1 MTHYQLFL
9 FDKIKDELIFH
20 VQNDK
25 VSIYKSK
32 RKIRFNN
39 DEAFFYLIK
48 CKNNCTVFEEYTI
61 NHLYDRKDNFI
72 HLESFQPNS
81 KTDNN
86 SMILLWVKNFQPIN
100 FLNNTQVWKA
110 KDRQIR
116 GQIVEIDLEGSDLD
130 DYPAYFNDSNQIYY
144 GEYFTKITVEELL
157 DIEV

>member
-1 MTHYQLFL
+1 MTYYQLFL

-39 DEAFFYLIK
+39 DESFFYLIK
-48 CKNNCTVFEEYTI
+48 CKNNCTAFEDYTI
-61 NHLYDRKDNFI
+61 NQLYERKDNFI
-72 HLESFQPNS
+72 HLESFQS
-81 KTDNN
+81 RSITDNS

-100 FLNNTQVWKA
+100 YLHNTQVWKA

-116 GQIVEIDLEGSDLD
+116 GQIVEIDLEGSNLY
-130 DYPAYFNDSNQIYY
+130 DYPGYFNDSNQIYY